1 MSVNITG
8 DCHRS
13 QDEQN
18 IGKEAWKVELV
29 DRKLPVGI
37 QSFEQIITD
46 HYLIV
51 DKTAYIYDLVHT
63 GKSYFL
69 SRPRRFGKSLLLSTM
84 KAYWEGKKEL
94 FDGLK
99 IAELEKNNPDAWQPY
114 PVFYFD
120 FNKASFA
127 DKGVLESII
136 EIQLLEWEKKYGKTL
151 KKAPLGARF
160 GQLLRAASEQ
170 TGKRC
175 VVLVDEY
182 DKKLLETME
191 NKELV
196 EHNNAVFKGF
206 FSTLKSEDA
215 HIQFI
220 FITGVTKFSKVSI
233 FSDLNQLE
241 DLSFDNDYSGICG
254 MTEEEILGNFEPE
267 IERMAKER
275 SLTQVACMEKLRKM
289 YDGYHFSAD
298 GVGVYNPYSLLT
310 ALKKRRFGSFWYE
323 TGTPTFLVHRLKE
336 LDFDIRQ
343 LSDRTLE
350 STEMLL
356 SDYRI
361 ENPDPVPLL
370 YQTGYLTIVDS
381 SDQDVYTL
389 GLPNDEVRYAFLQSL
404 MPEYINE
411 YGSGSGKDVFTLKR
425 HVANGNL
432 EGIKNIFTALFASIT
447 YTTSDTPFEHYFQ
460 TVIYITL
467 TLLGQYAHCEQHTN
481 TGRIDCTVETKDYV
495 YIFEFKRDD
504 SAENALK
511 QINDMHYADP
521 YAADNRKLYKI
532 GVNFDS
538 KTRQMTEWKV
548 EEF

>member
-1 MSVNITG
+1 M
-8 DCHRS
+8 
-13 QDEQN
+13 EQ
-18 IGKEAWKVELV
+18 EE
-29 DRKLPVGI
+29 RKLPVGI
-37 QSFEQIITD
+37 QSFEKIIENNNL
-46 HYLIV
+46 YV
-51 DKTAYIYDLVHT
+51 DKTEYIYRLVHT
-63 GKSYFL
+63 NVPYFL

-94 FDGLK
+94 FDGLR

-120 FNKASFA
+120 FNGKNYQNGRA
-127 DKGVLESII
+127 LESVLDG
-136 EIQLLEWEKKYGKTL
+136 LLKVWEESYQVEAEAGLEERFKRILKT
-151 KKAPLGARF
+151 
-160 GQLLRAASEQ
+160 ASEQ

-175 VVLVDEY
+175 IVLVDEY
-182 DKKLLETME
+182 DKPLLETME

-196 EHNNAVFKGF
+196 DHNKAVFKGF

-521 YAADNRKLYKI
+521 YIADSRKLYKI

-538 KTRQMTEWKV
+538 KTRQMSEWKV
-548 EEF
+548 DEL